1 MFGNENGT
9 PREQVG
15 VPWVFVF
22 SHEKK
27 WMLLRSLSFAHE
39 GERENFGA

>member
-9 PREQVG
+9 PREQMG

-22 SHEKK
+22 SHEKIADVTEEP
-27 WMLLRSLSFAHE
+27 LLCA
-39 GERENFGA
+39 

>member
-9 PREQVG
+9 PREQMG

-22 SHEKK
+22 SHEKNVDVTEEP
-27 WMLLRSLSFAHE
+27 LLCA
-39 GERENFGA
+39 

>member
-22 SHEKK
+22 SHEKNVDVIEES
-27 WMLLRSLSFAHE
+27 LLCA
-39 GERENFGA
+39 

>member
-9 PREQVG
+9 PREVG

-22 SHEKK
+22 SHEKNVNVTEK
-27 WMLLRSLSFAHE
+27 PLLCA
-39 GERENFGA
+39 